1 MLMFSLSDS
10 LTLQRVFPSIPA
22 QASFFA
28 AQIVSL
34 FDGPGVTRLVC
45 PLCTWLILGRVSWGI
60 SLPSTVEQL
69 GKTLWSLKARG
80 TVLLLA

>member
-34 FDGPGVTRLVC
+34 FDGPDRLVC